1 LVGAFLVFCCQKN
14 KGVMV
19 KNIRLTTYCFEM
31 LCSLLIVGM
40 QSCNNKTENNA
51 AKPISASQV
60 AKINQII
67 YKSNFKAAADSA
79 LPNYSVVF
87 NPTAVNGN
95 YAVIVKHKDSNQF
108 ALVIRGSLLEFSNDG
123 FQNWVLQ
130 DFNIFSMKPWPHTDT
145 VKNAL
150 ISSGSLLGFNN
161 LLQLKDSATGLNLED
176 YIVKNINSKSSMVIS
191 GHSLGGNL
199 AQVFASYLHTKLN
212 STLKS
217 KLHLITFGATA
228 AGNNLFVKDLEQ
240 KFPLAERYEI
250 DKDIACKFP
259 DPYKIG
265 ETASSLGLDSVLN
278 KMGIKLS
285 LNSEELSRE
294 RAALS
299 LVEKGL
305 KAFNVIEEDANY
317 AQSDLHKRLLKVP
330 EQKNA
335 AADTTGFL
343 ISLFDKAYYYH
354 TIDRYA
360 EVLNK
365 Y

>member
-1 LVGAFLVFCCQKN
+1 
-14 KGVMV
+14 MV
-19 KNIRLTTYCFEM
+19 KNIKLTTYCFG
-31 LCSLLIVGM
+31 LIYCFLLAGL
-40 QSCNNKTENNA
+40 QSCNNKAKNNV
-51 AKPISASQV
+51 AKPISTSKV

-87 NPTAVNGN
+87 NPIAVNGN
-95 YAVIVKHKDSNQF
+95 YAVVLKHKDSNQY
-108 ALVIRGSLLEFSNDG
+108 ALIIRGSLLEFSNDG

-130 DFNIFSMKPWPHTDT
+130 DFNIFSMKPWKYADT

-150 ISSGSLLGFNN
+150 ISSGSMLGFEN

-176 YIVKNINSKSSMVIS
+176 FIVKNINSKSSLVIS

-240 KFPLAERYEI
+240 KFPQAERYEI

-278 KMGIKLS
+278 KMGIQFS
-285 LNSEELSRE
+285 SNSEELSPE

-299 LVEKGL
+299 LVEQSL

-317 AQSDLHKRLLKVP
+317 AQSDLHKRLLTAP
-330 EQKNA
+330 EQKNTVSN
-335 AADTTGFL
+335 TTGFV
-343 ISLFDKAYYYH
+343 ISLFDNAYYYH

-360 EVLNK
+360 EILNK
-365 Y
+365 K